1 MCLNQDP
8 DSILLGRPDCHHN
21 YDSSD
26 GCGGRVCVDRCVRDR
41 HRPRRHDRGLLF
53 GRLPGWISRRPCL
66 LGAVFL
72 ADIRSECEHVNDLSG
87 VGRCGQERV
96 PKRHIRRSPGEN
108 ANHLHVR
115 LPLFL
120 ERWLEVGPNNCP
132 NFQPP
137 DSDQG
142 SEIQTRVLRSPD
154 RMFLKCGPCRR
165 SAAASPGPTS
175 SYPYSAVSG
184 RSAALHPPSAAPPT
198 PLRPTPTAPHRHHPS
213 S

>member
-1 MCLNQDP
+1 M
-8 DSILLGRPDCHHN
+8 
-21 YDSSD
+21 
-26 GCGGRVCVDRCVRDR
+26 
-41 HRPRRHDRGLLF
+41 
-53 GRLPGWISRRPCL
+53 
-66 LGAVFL
+66 
-72 ADIRSECEHVNDLSG
+72 
-87 VGRCGQERV
+87 

-175 SYPYSAVSG
+175 SYPSWAVSV
-184 RSAALHPPSAAPPT
+184 RSAAQHPPAAAAAATPLHPTPP
-198 PLRPTPTAPHRHHPS
+198 APHRRQPS
-213 S
+213 SSPLGTEAGTYFRGVLHLGCRCRPRPRLQLAPLQVLTAAAPASLAGLPSPHSPMCWTS